1 MEEPANLETAR
12 RYLRRLAAWD
22 LAGMMS
28 MYATDIVQIEYPNR
42 IHREGRRRGRDEI
55 IADAE
60 KVRRR
65 FARQSYEVVDA
76 LAEGDK
82 VALEVVWRGE
92 LAEPFGERPAG
103 AELVARSA
111 IFLEFRHGRIVS
123 HRNYDCHLLTAAA
136 G

>member
-1 MEEPANLETAR
+1 MVNKAANLEAAR
-12 RYLRRLAAWD
+12 RYLRQLAAGD

-28 MYATDIVQIEYPNR
+28 AYASNVEQIEYPNR
-42 IHREGRRRGRDEI
+42 VHREGRRRDRDAI

-65 FARQSYEVVDA
+65 FARQSYEVVAA
-76 LAEGDK
+76 LADGDT

-92 LAEPFGERPAG
+92 LAEPFGDQPTG

-111 IFLEFRHGRIVS
+111 IFLEFRHGRIVT
-123 HRNYDCHLLTAAA
+123 HRNYDCHLPR
-136 G
+136 GG